1 MLETI
6 REYARE
12 QLERHGDGDDVRRH
26 HAAHYLDVAEG
37 VAAAFRRPAHGCGLD
52 VLEAEHGNLRAA
64 LQWSLD
70 HEAGETA
77 LRLCAALWWFWY
89 IHGHLTEGRR
99 WLDAVLA
106 SGGEPTDVRRA
117 NVLAGAGYLAIA
129 QGDYVVA
136 EARLTESLAVF
147 RQDEDRSGVGLV
159 LAGLGSAARY
169 QGNLDRAQTLCAE
182 AVEVLTAADDRWHLA
197 TAVTQLGL
205 VAHATGDHGQ
215 AQALHERGLALR
227 EELGDEFGMIVS
239 VALIGRGSLDLGDRR
254 RAGKLYQRCLALSR
268 AAGYRAGEAQ
278 ALTDL
283 GHLALLQGDAA
294 ESGVHWREALALWH
308 DLGDREAVAASLEGL
323 AWVASDVGDAVRAAR
338 LFGAAESQRQAIG
351 APMPSA
357 DDPSHRHYRD
367 ALRALAGE
375 HLVEVEWAN
384 GRMLST
390 EEAIA
395 EAMALDPGTAAETPR
410 AESGV
415 RSPDHISLRVKS
427 RSCDWSRRVA
437 PTARSPRPSSL
448 VITRRRPTSS
458 GCCGN
463 STSTHGRA
471 RPSTPCATT

>member
-1 MLETI
+1 M
-6 REYARE
+6 
-12 QLERHGDGDDVRRH
+12 
-26 HAAHYLDVAEG
+26 
-37 VAAAFRRPAHGCGLD
+37 C
-52 VLEAEHGNLRAA
+52 LEAEHGNLRAA

-70 HEAGETA
+70 HDARETA

-136 EARLTESLAVF
+136 EARLTDSLAVF

-197 TAVTQLGL
+197 AAVTQLGL
-205 VAHATGDHGQ
+205 VARATGDHGQ

-254 RAGKLYQRCLALSR
+254 RAGQLYQRCLALSR

-283 GHLALLQGDAA
+283 GQLALLQGDAA

-308 DLGDREAVAASLEGL
+308 DLGDREAVAATLEGL

-357 DDPSHRHYRD
+357 DDPSHRYYRD

-390 EEAIA
+390 KEAIA
-395 EAMALDPGTAAETPR
+395 EAMALDPSTPAQTPR

-415 RSPDHISLRVKS
+415 PLPEPHL
-427 RSCDWSRRVA
+427 
-437 PTARSPRPSSL
+437 TARQVEVLRLLTEGRTDREIAASL
-448 VITRRRPTSS
+448 FISQHTA
-458 GCCGN
+458 
-463 STSTHGRA
+463 STHVKRLLRKLDVDSRTSA
-471 RPSTPCATT
+471 ALYAVRHHLT